1 MGNYLVMKKFKRESS
16 IEDVAEKLKSMFSIC
31 EEFINYE
38 NVEELCYI
46 DEDSNTPKKY
56 DSLFDFAFDDYF
68 KEKVSGISFDDIEF
82 AIHHINDYLQECRED
97 FSDLVCTRI
106 EEEDSMIIAMAI
118 IVHSI

>member
-1 MGNYLVMKKFKRESS
+1 MGNYLVMKKFKKEDS
-16 IEDVAEKLKSMFSIC
+16 IEEVKKKLKDMFFVC

-38 NVEELCYI
+38 NMEELCYI

-68 KEKVSGISFDDIEF
+68 KEKVSNISFDDIEF
-82 AIHHINDYLQECRED
+82 AIYHINDCLQESRDD
-97 FSDLVCTRI
+97 FSNSVCTRI

-118 IVHSI
+118 IVYSI